1 MDMTTNELRIRSVL
15 NRLETI
21 VDAENAGIGADPNFD
36 LQTSNAHKSR
46 CLYELS
52 MLSRDVPAE
61 EMPRAFAPQLKKVRE
76 KLLLNAQRVSAHLEA
91 VRVVDEQKI
100 RGSVTGGACARA
112 QLWRQK
118 GLQSVRA
125 RYRFCQRRR

>member
-76 KLLLNAQRVSAHLEA
+76 KLVLNAQRVSAHLEA
-91 VRVVDEQKI
+91 VRAVVELLKGAMREQDADGTYSQEQF
-100 RGSVTGGACARA
+100 RLGY
-112 QLWRQK
+112 QP
-118 GLQSVRA
+118 
-125 RYRFCQRRR
+125 